1 MLGFPVV
8 RAWLHLSDGT
18 LIKIL
23 KLKFDM
29 IIKLMMIEG
38 RLENIKRQLEALR
51 FHSC

>member
-18 LIKIL
+18 LIRIL

-29 IIKLMMIEG
+29 IIKLMIEG

>member
-8 RAWLHLSDGT
+8 KAWLHLSDGT
-18 LIKIL
+18 LIRIL

-29 IIKLMMIEG
+29 IIKLMIEG

>member
-29 IIKLMMIEG
+29 IIKLMIEG

>member
-8 RAWLHLSDGT
+8 RAWLHFSDGT

-29 IIKLMMIEG
+29 IIKLMIDG
-38 RLENIKRQLEALR
+38 LLENIKRQLGALR

>member
-18 LIKIL
+18 LIRIL

-29 IIKLMMIEG
+29 IIKLMIEG
-38 RLENIKRQLEALR
+38 RLENIKATRSFEVSFLLK
-51 FHSC
+51 

>member
-18 LIKIL
+18 LIRIL

-29 IIKLMMIEG
+29 IIKLMIEG
-38 RLENIKRQLEALR
+38 RLENIKRQLGALR
-51 FHSC
+51 FHSG